1 MKEPWHYRNKAQ
13 FPVGYDKEGNLV
25 AGFYAGR
32 THSIINIDSCD
43 LGLKIDGRDVN
54 REVMDVVK
62 AFMVQYGIKPYNE
75 VTHKGLVRHVL
86 IRIGAKTKQ
95 IMVCVIINGK
105 NLLKKRSWLKSY
117 VNLKECIA
125 FLLTLILRRAM

>member
-1 MKEPWHYRNKAQ
+1 MTKYRIA
-13 FPVGYDKEGNLV
+13 
-25 AGFYAGR
+25 
-32 THSIINIDSCD
+32 
-43 LGLKIDGRDVN
+43 
-54 REVMDVVK
+54 
-62 AFMVQYGIKPYNE
+62 PYNE

-105 NLLKKRSWLKSY
+105 NLPNKKNWLKSY

-125 FLLTLILRRAM
+125 FLLTLILRKAM